1 MQTVNSAVAPAQSAL
16 ALTTIG
22 GKSLVEA
29 QATLEAI
36 FEHTANAE
44 KQIGRGNEE
53 RDRADANLLDWV
65 TMCEVVD
72 GKSVKVRGPKLDMSG
87 NPVNDKDGKPIIV
100 FKPISY
106 PEYLQVRSWGIA
118 KYYAEGAP
126 TPEAA
131 ELQMDRQFNR
141 LVALGWERPRS
152 KNPDAERMA
161 KKRAEQAAKFA
172 DKSDG
177 ELIEQKD
184 DLLKKGDTK
193 SVKQAQAVLAE
204 LDRRAKPQLDAED
217 MARKAVCEK
226 IIARAKELRKAC
238 TADADEKLIS
248 ALQAL
253 S

>member
-29 QATLEAI
+29 QASLEEI
-36 FEHTANAE
+36 FEHSANAE
-44 KQIGRGNEE
+44 KQINRGEGE
-53 RDRADANLLDWV
+53 RDRADALLLDWV
-65 TMCEVVD
+65 TMSEIVD

-118 KYYAEGAP
+118 KYFDAGAP

-161 KKRAEQAAKFA
+161 KKRAEQVAKFA

-177 ELIEQKD
+177 ELIEAKA
-184 DLLKKGDTK
+184 DLLAKGDSK
-193 SVKQAQAVLAE
+193 SIAQAQAIAKE
-204 LDRRAKPQLDAED
+204 IDRREKPQLDAEE
-217 MARKAVCEK
+217 MARKSVRDK
-226 IIARAKELRKAC
+226 IIARAKELCKAG

-253 S
+253 A